1 MFILSQKF
9 RFTVRKIVIMVEI
22 MSKPNVYNTI
32 AVLQTIYVAGKI
44 ENQTTYQ
51 RCLALLFK

>member
-1 MFILSQKF
+1 
-9 RFTVRKIVIMVEI
+9 MVEI